1 MTKISISI
9 PYADFQEYTDTIIQ
23 YLTEDLTKFT
33 AFDPAL
39 NETTKT
45 TLVSLHNTSLNSG
58 SDRAEMARI
67 SEMTIEI
74 NLLMNRSKE
83 IFTHIRYFVLKLYKN
98 RPDIQKE
105 FGLNTFRNVMR
116 SQSKLI
122 PFMYELAKVI
132 EKYRTQLVEAG
143 LSEEI
148 ANDVRP
154 TAETLNATNTEQ
166 ETRKNARKVSTV
178 DRSEIRAQ
186 IYDILVKFNEAAG
199 IVFANDPIR
208 RQRYQFPYNNN
219 KKNNDNNTTIDED
232 DQTIEEQMSQN

>member
-1 MTKISISI
+1 MTKINISI
-9 PYADFQEYTDTIIQ
+9 PNADFQEYTDTIIR
-23 YLTEDLTKFT
+23 YLIEDLPKFT

-45 TLVSLHNTSLNSG
+45 TLFSLHNTSLNSG

-74 NLLMNRSKE
+74 NALINRTKE
-83 IFTHIRYFVLKLYKN
+83 LFTHIRYFVLKLYKD

-105 FGLNTFRNVMR
+105 FGINAYRNVIR
-116 SQSKLI
+116 SQAKLI
-122 PFMYELAKVI
+122 PFMYELANVLD
-132 EKYRTQLVEAG
+132 KYRSQLVEAG

-148 ANDVRP
+148 VEEVRP
-154 TAETLNATNTEQ
+154 TAEMLNNTNTEQ

-186 IYDILVKFNEAAG
+186 IYDILLKFNEAAG

-208 RQRYQFPYNNN
+208 RQRYQLPYNNS
-219 KKNNDNNTTIDED
+219 KKSNDNNTTVDED
-232 DQTIEEQMSQN
+232 DQSIEEQMTQN